1 CARMEE
7 ELAELDK
14 EERKMFLEELGV
26 TQSGL
31 DQVITTAYE
40 ILGLCTFFTV
50 GEPECR
56 AWTFKRGMK
65 APDCAGIIH
74 TDFKKGFIRAETYSY
89 EDLMKYQ
96 SELAVKEAGRL
107 RLEGKEYVVQD
118 GDIMHFRFNV

>member
-1 CARMEE
+1 MAEPDLCVHFQRVREFADAENNHVIPVCARMEE

-74 TDFKKGFIRAETYSY
+74 TDFKK
-89 EDLMKYQ
+89 
-96 SELAVKEAGRL
+96 
-107 RLEGKEYVVQD
+107 
-118 GDIMHFRFNV
+118 